1 MLRFALRQN
10 LPRILERVHLTIGHR
25 SSNASSNAVSFT
37 DNDGVLPHIDRLSS
51 IDRAFF
57 NICVISLRYRV
68 DEFKDMKQT
77 IVEKPAFKVNGFIIL
92 SACVVLAL
100 VGAWLAVSNVA
111 IESIVTKGV
120 KAVESL
126 GDPDEVVAGIIATIL
141 VIIVPSISGFF
152 TVEPNQAV
160 VLTLFGNYVGTVRD
174 SGFWWT
180 NPFTRKQKISLRV
193 RNFSSKIIKVNDAEG
208 SPIEIAAVVVWQVV
222 DSAKSTFAVDDY
234 QEFVAIQSETAIR
247 ALAIRYPYDSPEHSD
262 IPSLRGIP
270 EEIAQALQTELQAR
284 LMVTGVEVIEARLSH
299 LAYAPE
305 IAQMMLRRQQAKAL
319 VDARRQIVDGA
330 MGMVNDALTRLST
343 DGVVELDDER
353 KAAMINNLLVVLTA
367 EQTALPVINTGTLY
381 S

>member
-37 DNDGVLPHIDRLSS
+37 DNDGVLSHIDRLSS

-193 RNFSSKIIKVNDAEG
+193 RNFSI
-208 SPIEIAAVVVWQVV
+208 
-222 DSAKSTFAVDDY
+222 
-234 QEFVAIQSETAIR
+234 
-247 ALAIRYPYDSPEHSD
+247 D
-262 IPSLRGIP
+262 ILPPLSRV
-270 EEIAQALQTELQAR
+270 R
-284 LMVTGVEVIEARLSH
+284 L
-299 LAYAPE
+299 
-305 IAQMMLRRQQAKAL
+305 
-319 VDARRQIVDGA
+319 
-330 MGMVNDALTRLST
+330 
-343 DGVVELDDER
+343 
-353 KAAMINNLLVVLTA
+353 
-367 EQTALPVINTGTLY
+367 
-381 S
+381 